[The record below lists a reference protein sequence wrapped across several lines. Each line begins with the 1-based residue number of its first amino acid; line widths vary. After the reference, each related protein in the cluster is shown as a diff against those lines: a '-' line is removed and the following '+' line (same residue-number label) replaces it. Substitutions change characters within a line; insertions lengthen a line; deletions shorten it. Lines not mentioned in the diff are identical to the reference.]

1 MLTASE
7 ANSIARQILLS
18 KVEPYI
24 SVVAEKIG
32 KAVMDGCCR
41 VGYEFSG
48 DEVLHME
55 DIITYLKLIGYDV
68 KISNSHTYVTIL
80 W

>member
-1 MLTASE
+1 MLTAKE
-7 ANSIARQILLS
+7 ANSIARQQLFH
-18 KVEPYI
+18 KVEPYL
-24 SVVAEKIG
+24 SVVSEKIA
-32 KAVMDGCCR
+32 KEVMDGRCR